1 MEITLVSSKFFDQAS
16 ELVELCKSKSKRL
29 TTIESCTGGL
39 LSALLTS
46 VPGSSEVF
54 DCGFVTYSNEAKNKL
69 VQVPLNK
76 IDEFGAVS
84 DEVAIAMAN
93 GGLCQSNADIAVSI
107 TGVAGPGGGT
117 IQKPVG
123 LVHFGIANGWSNA
136 KSGQVIFSG
145 TRDQIRDQSVE
156 HALQLV
162 FDEAV
167 DAP

>member
-1 MEITLVSSKFFDQAS
+1 MEITLVNSNLFTQAS
-16 ELVELCKSKSKRL
+16 TLVDLCNSKSKRL

-39 LSALLTS
+39 LSAALTS
-46 VPGSSEVF
+46 VPGSSKVF

-84 DEVAIAMAN
+84 DEVAIAMAH
-93 GGLCQSNADIAVSI
+93 GGLRQSDADIAVSI

-123 LVHFGIANGWSNA
+123 LVHFGIATRWSNA
-136 KSGQVIFSG
+136 KSSHVTFSG
-145 TRDQIRDQSVE
+145 TRDQIRHQSVK
-156 HALQLV
+156 HALQIV

-167 DAP
+167 DSP

>member
-1 MEITLVSSKFFDQAS
+1 MVSSKFFDQAS

-46 VPGSSEVF
+46 VPGSSKVF

-123 LVHFGIANGWSNA
+123 LVHFGIATSWSNA
-136 KSGQVIFSG
+136 KSGPVIFSG
-145 TRDQIRDQSVE
+145 PRDQIRDQSVE

>member
-46 VPGSSEVF
+46 VPGSSKVF

>member
-1 MEITLVSSKFFDQAS
+1 MEITLVNSKFFNQAS
-16 ELVELCKSKSKRL
+16 ELMELCKSKSKRL

-46 VPGSSEVF
+46 VPGSSKVF

-93 GGLCQSNADIAVSI
+93 GGLCQSNAHIAVSI

-123 LVHFGIANGWSNA
+123 LVHFGIATSWSNA
-136 KSGQVIFSG
+136 KSGHVIFSG
-145 TRDQIRDQSVE
+145 TRDQIRDQSVK

>member
-1 MEITLVSSKFFDQAS
+1 MEITLVNSKFFNQAS
-16 ELVELCKSKSKRL
+16 ELMELCKSKSKRL

-39 LSALLTS
+39 LSAALTS
-46 VPGSSEVF
+46 VPGSSKVY

-69 VQVPLNK
+69 VQVPLNT

-84 DEVAIAMAN
+84 DEVAIAMAH
-93 GGLCQSNADIAVSI
+93 GGLRQSDADIAVSI

-123 LVHFGIANGWSNA
+123 LVHFGIATSWSNA
-136 KSGQVIFSG
+136 KSSHLIFSG
-145 TRDQIRDQSVE
+145 TRDQIRHQSVKQ
-156 HALQLV
+156 ALQIV

>member
-1 MEITLVSSKFFDQAS
+1 MEITLVNSKFFNQAS
-16 ELVELCKSKSKRL
+16 ELMELCKSKSKRL

-46 VPGSSEVF
+46 VPGSSKVF

-93 GGLCQSNADIAVSI
+93 GGFVSLMPI
-107 TGVAGPGGGT
+107 SPCLLPVLRAPEGG
-117 IQKPVG
+117 QYK
-123 LVHFGIANGWSNA
+123 N
-136 KSGQVIFSG
+136 
-145 TRDQIRDQSVE
+145 
-156 HALQLV
+156 QL
-162 FDEAV
+162 D
-167 DAP
+167 